1 VVYSQASREVY
12 GGLAMHGEI
21 TFYVLA
27 GIAIL
32 SAAMVVTRRKAFYGA
47 LYLGLSLLASA
58 GIFLQLYAPLL
69 FVAQLV
75 AIACG
80 VLGTILFA
88 VEVST
93 LNVALAGEPRWRP
106 RAAAIAVTL
115 VLMLEIVSAALL
127 GRLLQPGENLTVLL
141 PRRPLATPLRAVEL
155 MKFFFGNEL
164 LPLVLIFFMLL
175 IAGVGLRAT
184 FQKVALD

>member
-1 VVYSQASREVY
+1 
-12 GGLAMHGEI
+12 MHGEI
-21 TFYVLA
+21 TFYVLT

-32 SAAMVVTRRKAFYGA
+32 GAALAVTRRKASLAA
-47 LYLGLSLLASA
+47 LYFALSLLASS

-80 VLGTILFA
+80 MLGIILFA

-106 RAAAIAVTL
+106 RAAAISVT
-115 VLMLEIVSAALL
+115 VILMLLVVTAALL

-141 PRRPLATPLRAVEL
+141 PRAPVATPPRAEDL
-155 MKFFFGNEL
+155 MKFSLSNDL
-164 LPLVLIFFMLL
+164 LPLLLIIFMLL
-175 IAGVGLRAT
+175 IAGVGFRAT
-184 FQKVALD
+184 FQNKALN

>member
-1 VVYSQASREVY
+1 
-12 GGLAMHGEI
+12 MHGEI
-21 TFYVLA
+21 TFFVLA

-47 LYLGLSLLASA
+47 LYFGLSLLASS

-69 FVAQLV
+69 FVAQLM

-80 VLGTILFA
+80 VLGIILFA

-93 LNVALAGEPRWRP
+93 LNVALAGESRWRP

-115 VLMLEIVSAALL
+115 VLMLHIVSAALL
-127 GRLLQPGENLTVLL
+127 SRLLQPGESLTVLL
-141 PRRPLATPLRAVEL
+141 PRSPIAPAPRAVEL
-155 MKFFFGNEL
+155 IKFFMSNEL
-164 LPLVLIFFMLL
+164 LLLMLL
-175 IAGVGLRAT
+175 LFILLIGGVGFRAT
-184 FQKVALD
+184 FQK

>member
-1 VVYSQASREVY
+1 
-12 GGLAMHGEI
+12 MHGEI
-21 TFYVLA
+21 TFFVLA

-47 LYLGLSLLASA
+47 LYFGLSLLASS

-69 FVAQLV
+69 FMAQLM
-75 AIACG
+75 AIECG
-80 VLGTILFA
+80 MLGIILFA

-115 VLMLEIVSAALL
+115 ILMLLVMTAALL

-141 PRRPLATPLRAVEL
+141 PRGPIATLPRAAAL
-155 MKFFFGNEL
+155 MKVFLSNEL
-164 LPLVLIFFMLL
+164 LPLVFIIFMLL
-175 IAGVGLRAT
+175 IAAVGFRAA
-184 FQKVALD
+184 FQKEALN

>member
-1 VVYSQASREVY
+1 MR
-12 GGLAMHGEI
+12 GEI

-32 SAAMVVTRRKAFYGA
+32 SAAMVVTRRKAFYA
-47 LYLGLSLLASA
+47 FLYFGLSLLASS

-69 FVAQLV
+69 FVAQLM

-80 VLGTILFA
+80 MLGIILFA

-93 LNVALAGEPRWRP
+93 MNVALAGEPRWRA
-106 RAAAIAVTL
+106 RAAAIAVIL
-115 VLMLEIVSAALL
+115 VLMVHVVSAALL

-141 PRRPLATPLRAVEL
+141 PRGPVAAPPRAVEL
-155 MKFFFGNEL
+155 MKVFLSNEL
-164 LPLVLIFFMLL
+164 LPLVLIIFMLL
-175 IAGVGLRAT
+175 IAGVGFRST
-184 FQKVALD
+184 FQKKALN